1 MVQLMMNGPGKQV
14 PPPAWWRR
22 LPGWVLF
29 RTYQR
34 EWLPSDV
41 LAGVSVCVVMI
52 PSVIAYAGLMGLAP
66 QHGLY
71 AALGALPRP
80 SRPRPCCFR
89 SACDAG

>member
-52 PSVIAYAGLMGLAP
+52 
-66 QHGLY
+66 
-71 AALGALPRP
+71 R
-80 SRPRPCCFR
+80 R
-89 SACDAG
+89 